1 MIYLTKGKPLV
12 DNPGMVVFDSTGY
25 YNDGDSVICAS
36 ASFPE
41 EPVCRFEAKYIAYGG
56 MVYSVSNPEE
66 LMAEILK
73 LDPVSLFGK
82 DSQEIAVDKMVEKII
97 PQESGEITK
106 EATISE
112 VVNPVDNPEINID
125 PPIDPDP
132 LIEIGDGDAILDS
145 LNGTT
150 TPESIIPDNNISNNV
165 STTSPEILFNDLPQD
180 IPIVEQSIG
189 TSTDSIL

>member
-1 MIYLTKGKPLV
+1 MIYLTKGKTLV

-36 ASFPE
+36 AGSPE
-41 EPVCRFEAKYIAYGG
+41 EPVCRFEAKYIAYGSV
-56 MVYSVSNPEE
+56 VYSVSNPEE

-73 LDPVSLFGK
+73 MDPVSLFGK
-82 DSQEIAVDKMVEKII
+82 DSHEIAVDKMVEKII
-97 PQESGEITK
+97 PQESGEITE

-112 VVNPVDNPEINID
+112 VLDPVDNSDIDIN
-125 PPIDPDP
+125 PYIDPDP
-132 LIEIGDGDAILDS
+132 LIEIGDGDTILDS
-145 LNGTT
+145 MNSTT
-150 TPESIIPDNNISNNV
+150 TPEFIVPDNNV

-180 IPIVEQSIG
+180 MPIVEQQIG

>member
-1 MIYLTKGKPLV
+1 MIYLTKGKTLV

-36 ASFPE
+36 AGSPE
-41 EPVCRFEAKYIAYGG
+41 EPVCRFEAKYITYGSV
-56 MVYSVSNPEE
+56 VYSVSNPEE

-73 LDPVSLFGK
+73 MDPVSLFGK
-82 DSQEIAVDKMVEKII
+82 DSHEIAVDKMVEKII
-97 PQESGEITK
+97 PQESGEITE

-112 VVNPVDNPEINID
+112 VLDPVDNSDIDIN
-125 PPIDPDP
+125 PYIDPDP
-132 LIEIGDGDAILDS
+132 LIEIGDGDTILDS
-145 LNGTT
+145 MNSTT
-150 TPESIIPDNNISNNV
+150 TPEFIVPDNNV

-180 IPIVEQSIG
+180 IPIVEQQIG

>member
-1 MIYLTKGKPLV
+1 MIYLTKGKTLV

-36 ASFPE
+36 AGSPE
-41 EPVCRFEAKYIAYGG
+41 EPVCRFEAKYIAYGSV
-56 MVYSVSNPEE
+56 VYSVSNPEE

-73 LDPVSLFGK
+73 MDPVSLFGK
-82 DSQEIAVDKMVEKII
+82 DSHEIAVDKMVEKII
-97 PQESGEITK
+97 PQESGEITE

-112 VVNPVDNPEINID
+112 VLDPVDNSDIDIN
-125 PPIDPDP
+125 PYIDPDP
-132 LIEIGDGDAILDS
+132 LIEIGDGDTILDS
-145 LNGTT
+145 MNSTT
-150 TPESIIPDNNISNNV
+150 TPEFIVPDNNV

-180 IPIVEQSIG
+180 IPIVEQQIG